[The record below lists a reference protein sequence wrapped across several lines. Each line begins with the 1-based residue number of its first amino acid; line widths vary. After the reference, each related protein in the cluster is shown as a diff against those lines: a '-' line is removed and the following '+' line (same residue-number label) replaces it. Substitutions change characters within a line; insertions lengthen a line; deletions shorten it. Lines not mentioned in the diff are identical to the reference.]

1 MTASPEASPGRS
13 EKSPKGSHRDEPA
26 APDSIGPGMDDSD
39 PDDEVVDEAG
49 EESFP
54 ASDSPSSWAGPPSE
68 SR

>member
-1 MTASPEASPGRS
+1 VTDVPDAPGGEDNGSADRDGDDEAPTSRLKARPVDPDEAIIDEAS
-13 EKSPKGSHRDEPA
+13 
-26 APDSIGPGMDDSD
+26 
-39 PDDEVVDEAG
+39 